1 MQEEEQR
8 LRAFGG
14 VIQALTRGENIDRE
28 TARDCWLQICEE
40 SQPDLQQGAFM
51 AALSAKGETP
61 EEIAGTFEA
70 LYQADTTKV
79 DLDIDGPIIDN
90 CGTGAD
96 TLKTFNISTAAAI
109 VTASCNVR
117 VVRHAARAISS
128 NCGAIDVIEALGV
141 NVETGIDIPK
151 QSIEKAGIGAWNAFL
166 PQVHSKTLGRVLSQV
181 RFGSTINIVGPLLNP
196 TMPEYKV
203 MGVPNE
209 GMVDIEAKT
218 LRELGI
224 KRAFL
229 MYGLDNNSEKGMDEL
244 STLGKSVIAELNTD
258 GSITH
263 GTLDPADFGINY
275 ATYDDISS
283 SRDVQKDAISLMEVI
298 IGKEAGKKEDI
309 VCLNAAPL
317 LYVMGRVSSIEEGI
331 AMARKAIKDGSAL
344 SKLKNWV
351 RWQNVGEA
359 DGLPV
364 LEKMISR
371 AS

>member
-1 MQEEEQR
+1 MDE
-8 LRAFGG
+8 
-14 VIQALTRGENIDRE
+14 QALRDFGAVISQLVRGEDIDRE
-28 TARDCWLQICEE
+28 TAKNCWLQICEE

-70 LYQADTTKV
+70 LYESDTAKV
-79 DLDIDGPIIDN
+79 DLNVDQPMIDN

-109 VTASCNVR
+109 IAASCDVT

-141 NVETGIDIPK
+141 NVETDNHIPK
-151 QSIEKAGIGAWNAFL
+151 QSIENAGIGAWNAFL
-166 PQVHSKTLGRVLSQV
+166 PQVHPKTLGRVLSQV

-209 GMVDIEAKT
+209 DMVDIEAKT
-218 LRELGI
+218 LRELGV

-229 MYGLDNNSEKGMDEL
+229 MYGKDNNSDKGMDEL
-244 STLGKSVIAELNTD
+244 STLGVSAIAELKAD
-258 GSITH
+258 GSIQH
-263 GTLDPADFGINY
+263 GTLDPTEFGISL
-275 ATYDDISS
+275 TEYDTIAS
-283 SRDVQKDAISLMEVI
+283 SRDVNRDATQLLRVITGKDGGA
-298 IGKEAGKKEDI
+298 KEDI

-317 LYVMGRVSSIEEGI
+317 FYVMGKVQTLGDGI
-331 AMARKAIKDGSAL
+331 AMARQAIKSGAAEL
-344 SKLKNWV
+344 KLRDWV
-351 RWQNVGEA
+351 KWQNIEPDAGM
-359 DGLPV
+359 PV
-364 LEKMISR
+364 YEKML
-371 AS
+371 AQAG